1 MDSEILNTNLT
12 SADDMY
18 DDPLK
23 LLIRMQG
30 ITKNFT
36 GVTALDKVDFE
47 LRSGEVH
54 ALIGE
59 NGAGKSTLVKILA
72 GAYQPDG
79 GTIKVNGKVVSI
91 PNPHATQALGIAFIF
106 QELSVVNG
114 LSVAEN
120 IMIGQEPRKGLFFD
134 FQEARKGAL
143 QILSEIGFGNINPDE
158 LVKNLSVAEKQG
170 VMIAKALY
178 LKASVVVMDEATS
191 SLDSDEV
198 EDLFQVIRKLRS
210 QGKAIIYVSHRMSEV
225 FQIADR
231 VTVFKDGKRVGTQ
244 MIKDVTE
251 RDLVRM
257 MVGRQVNVR
266 FPPKARNPGK
276 VVLKV
281 EHLENQ
287 NLQDISFE
295 LREGEILAVAGL
307 VGSGRTELL
316 RAIFGVD
323 KLWDGQIT
331 CEEQTMAITSA
342 KQAIRAGIALV
353 PEDRLNQGIVA
364 RQSVRT
370 NLAMIW
376 TQFPELHRQEEKEET
391 LAGRLVKQLQ
401 IKTPT
406 IEQVIAYLSGGNQQ
420 KVVVGKWLAV
430 KTKILL
436 LDEPTRGIDV
446 GAKLEM
452 YNLIDQ
458 LAHEGMAV
466 ILVSS
471 ELPEVLGMAD
481 RILVMRAGRI
491 VSELSGDATEED
503 VMEKSMLIQEVEA

>member
-1 MDSEILNTNLT
+1 MDSEYPDSHLSIPDEVN
-12 SADDMY
+12 
-18 DDPLK
+18 DDPSK
-23 LLIRMQG
+23 LLIRMHG
-30 ITKNFT
+30 ISKNFT

-47 LRSGEVH
+47 LRPGEVH

-72 GAYQPDG
+72 GAHQPDG
-79 GTIKVNGKVVSI
+79 GTIEVNGRLVNI
-91 PNPHATQALGIAFIF
+91 NNPHASQQLGIAFIF

-134 FQEARKGAL
+134 FQKAREGAL
-143 QILSEIGFGNINPDE
+143 QILSQIGFNNLDPDE
-158 LVKNLSVAEKQG
+158 FVKNLSVAEKQG

-178 LKASVVVMDEATS
+178 LNANVVVMDEATS
-191 SLDSDEV
+191 SLDADEV
-198 EDLFQVIRKLRS
+198 EDLFKVIRNLRA
-210 QGKAIIYVSHRMSEV
+210 QGKSIIYVSHRMSEI

-231 VTVFKDGKRVGTQ
+231 VTVFKDGKHVGTRK
-244 MIKDVTE
+244 IEDVNE
-251 RDLVRM
+251 RELVRM

-266 FPPKARNPGK
+266 FPPKARQPGK
-276 VVLKV
+276 VVLKI
-281 EHLENQ
+281 EHLENK
-287 NLQDISFE
+287 NLQNVSFE
-295 LREGEILAVAGL
+295 LREGEILAIAGL
-307 VGSGRTELL
+307 VGAGRTELL

-323 KLWDGQIT
+323 KLWGGKVTCDGHTPQIS
-331 CEEQTMAITSA
+331 SA
-342 KQAIRAGIALV
+342 KEAIQAGIALV

-376 TQFPELHRQEEKEET
+376 TQFPRLHRQKETEEN
-391 LAGRLVKQLQ
+391 LADRLVEQLK
-401 IKTPT
+401 IKTPS
-406 IEQVIAYLSGGNQQ
+406 IQQVIAYLSGGNQQ

-430 KTKILL
+430 KSKILL

-458 LAHEGMAV
+458 LAHQGMAV

-491 VSELSGDATEED
+491 VAELSGDATEED
-503 VMEKSMLIQEVEA
+503 IMEKSMLIQEVTV

>member
-1 MDSEILNTNLT
+1 MDFEYSNLHPPIPDDT
-12 SADDMY
+12 S
-18 DDPLK
+18 DDPSK

-30 ITKNFT
+30 ISKHFT
-36 GVTALDKVDFE
+36 GVSALDNVDFE
-47 LRSGEVH
+47 LRPGEVH

-72 GAYQPDG
+72 GAHQPDSG
-79 GTIKVNGKVVSI
+79 AIEVNGRLVNI
-91 PNPHATQALGIAFIF
+91 HNPHTSQQLGIAFIF

-120 IMIGQEPRKGLFFD
+120 IMIGQEPHKGFFFD
-134 FQEARKGAL
+134 FQGAREGAVK
-143 QILSEIGFGNINPDE
+143 ILSRIGFEHLNPDE

-178 LKASVVVMDEATS
+178 LNANVVVMDEATS
-191 SLDSDEV
+191 SLDGDEV
-198 EDLFQVIRKLRS
+198 EDLFNVIRNLRS
-210 QGKAIIYVSHRMSEV
+210 QGKSIIYVSHRMSEI

-231 VTVFKDGKRVGTQ
+231 VTVFKDGKWVGTHR
-244 MIKDVTE
+244 INDVTE

-266 FPPKARNPGK
+266 FPPKTRQPGK

-281 EHLENQ
+281 EHLENKS
-287 NLQDISFE
+287 LQDVSFE
-295 LREGEILAVAGL
+295 LREGEILAIAGL

-316 RAIFGVD
+316 RAVFGVD
-323 KLWDGQIT
+323 KLWNGNIACDGQT
-331 CEEQTMAITSA
+331 SQITSA
-342 KQAIRAGIALV
+342 KQAIEAGIALV

-376 TQFPELHRQEEKEET
+376 TQFPNLHRQTEKEET
-391 LAGRLVKQLQ
+391 LANRLVNQLK

-406 IEQVIAYLSGGNQQ
+406 IQQVIAYLSGGNQQ

-430 KTKILL
+430 KSKIML

-458 LAHEGMAV
+458 LAQQGMAV

-481 RILVMRAGRI
+481 RILVMRGGRI
-491 VSELSGDATEED
+491 VGELSGDSTEED
-503 VMEKSMLIQEVEA
+503 IMEKSMLIQEVAA

>member
-1 MDSEILNTNLT
+1 MDSEIVNSHPPT
-12 SADDMY
+12 ADDMS
-18 DDPLK
+18 DDPSK

-30 ITKNFT
+30 ISKNFT
-36 GVTALDKVDFE
+36 GVRALDKVDFE
-47 LRSGEVH
+47 LRPGEVH

-79 GTIKVNGKVVSI
+79 GTIEVNGSAVDI
-91 PNPHATQALGIAFIF
+91 PNPHATQQLGIAFIF

-120 IMIGQEPRKGLFFD
+120 IMIGREPRKGLFFD
-134 FQEARKGAL
+134 FAGARKGAL
-143 QILSEIGFGNINPDE
+143 DVLSQVGFGNISPDE

-178 LKASVVVMDEATS
+178 LKANVVVMDEATS
-191 SLDSDEV
+191 SLDGDEV
-198 EDLFQVIRKLRS
+198 EDLFQVIRTLRS
-210 QGKAIIYVSHRMSEV
+210 QGKAIIYVTHRMSEI

-231 VTVFKDGKRVGTQ
+231 VTVFKDGKRVSTQ
-244 MIKDVTE
+244 KIKDVTE

-266 FPPKARNPGK
+266 FPPKARRPGE
-276 VVLKV
+276 VALKI
-281 EHLENQ
+281 EHLTNQ
-287 NLQDISFE
+287 NLQDVSIE
-295 LREGEILAVAGL
+295 LREGEILAIAGL

-323 KLWDGQIT
+323 KLWDGHVT
-331 CEEQTMAITSA
+331 CKGQTTAITSA
-342 KQAIRAGIALV
+342 KQAIQAGIALV

-376 TQFPELHRQEEKEET
+376 TQFPQLHRKEEKEET
-391 LAGRLVKQLQ
+391 MADRLVNQLQ

-452 YNLIDQ
+452 YNLIDE
-458 LAHEGMAV
+458 LAHQGMAV

-503 VMEKSMLIQEVEA
+503 VMEKSMLIQEVAA